1 MQMLNNVLIEG
12 ILRSEPYKVAFG
24 SKAGTTLV
32 KFDIENIRTRKDSED
47 SCFLTVQ
54 TWGAMAEAVLKNLKC
69 GMNVRV
75 VGSLKQ
81 NNWKKGGVSYT
92 SYEILAQY
100 LEFQNEISGKTAVAE
115 GGDKVQ

>member
-1 MQMLNNVLIEG
+1 MQMLNSVIIEG
-12 ILRSEPYKVAFG
+12 ILRSEPYKVAYG
-24 SKAGTTLV
+24 TKAGTALV

-54 TWGAMAEAVLKNLKC
+54 TWGAMAETCQKSLKS
-69 GMNVRV
+69 GMQVRV

-92 SYEILAQY
+92 SYEILAQHI
-100 LEFQNEISGKTAVAE
+100 EFQ
-115 GGDKVQ
+115 D